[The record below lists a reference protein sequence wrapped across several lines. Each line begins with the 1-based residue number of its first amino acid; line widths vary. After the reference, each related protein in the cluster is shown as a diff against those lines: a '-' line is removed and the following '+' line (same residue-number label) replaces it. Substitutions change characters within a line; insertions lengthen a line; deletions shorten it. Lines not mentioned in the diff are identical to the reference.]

1 MYYTAV
7 GRSPK
12 HTAKGAPLDEGHAVR
27 PVITLPEEGAR
38 ALVPGGGRMIS
49 RRTYAPE
56 KPGLKARF
64 IASRGAC
71 LHSPCADGTVRD
83 V

>member
-27 PVITLPEEGAR
+27 PVITLPEEVR
-38 ALVPGGGRMIS
+38 GRWF
-49 RRTYAPE
+49 PE
-56 KPGLKARF
+56 AAG
-64 IASRGAC
+64 
-71 LHSPCADGTVRD
+71 
-83 V
+83 